1 MAHEDFENIV
11 KSRFQA
17 FESKPPESV
26 WSNISNF
33 RDRRKVW
40 LLLLWLLPVLAI
52 AGSAVIIYNANLQ
65 NSAFIKFGK
74 LDTYTIPVKPKEESK
89 EKEYHPIIEKQRK
102 ESMRVPA
109 QINTPFEM
117 LPKAME
123 TTSNAD
129 MNSTQQEPDD
139 LNAPMSMHALTQA
152 HFSNGDPDLLPINS
166 YPKYLPSVSGFGV
179 QIGTF
184 ITASRVNA
192 SWSIP
197 PGSLIGQNGM
207 EGIGNASYQR
217 FLEISPYYQWYNPNN
232 KFSFRASALIAG
244 ANISVTNNE
253 ETFYGNHR
261 SLGIGLEGAYTF
273 YTLDRLR
280 LSPYLSARGES
291 LYTRYS
297 VDNSHAWFSSN
308 ENNNQNLQGQEIPG
322 NYKQLVASTEI
333 GVRGGIGLFDSSI
346 ELHGSVGY
354 RYYFW
359 QQNVPSE
366 ASEAVITIPHL
377 VNFQMGILYRLRR

>member
-11 KSRFQA
+11 KSRFQD
-17 FESKPPESV
+17 FESKPPEAV

-52 AGSAVIIYNANLQ
+52 AGSAVIIYNAKSKTN
-65 NSAFIKFGK
+65 AIVKFGK
-74 LDTYTIPVKPKEESK
+74 INTYTIPIKQTEELK
-89 EKEYHPIIEKQRK
+89 KKQYHPLLEKQK
-102 ESMRVPA
+102 KKSMRVTA
-109 QINTPFEM
+109 QINEPFEM
-117 LPKAME
+117 LPRVME
-123 TTSNAD
+123 TPSSSE
-129 MNSTQQEPDD
+129 MNSSLQEPDD
-139 LNAPMSMHALTQA
+139 LNAPMIMHTLYQA
-152 HFSNGDPDLLPINS
+152 HFSDGDPDLLPINS
-166 YPKYLPSVSGFGV
+166 YPRYLPSVNGFGV

-232 KFSFRASALIAG
+232 KFSFKASALIAG

-253 ETFYGNHR
+253 ETFYGNQR

-291 LYTRYS
+291 IFTRYS
-297 VDNSHAWFSSN
+297 VDNSHAWFNSN
-308 ENNNQNLQGQEIPG
+308 ENNNQNLQGQEIPR
-322 NYKQLVASTEI
+322 NYEQLAASTEI

-366 ASEAVITIPHL
+366 ASEAVITIPNL
-377 VNFQMGILYRLRR
+377 INFQMGILYRLRK